1 MKYYYLELICPDG
14 LEQLC
19 THNWTQPPTLETTA
33 LEQSD
38 DYIQGSHLLQSINRV
53 LRMN

>member
-1 MKYYYLELICPDG
+1 MKYYLELI
-14 LEQLC
+14 
-19 THNWTQPPTLETTA
+19 WKTTA

>member
-1 MKYYYLELICPDG
+1 MKYYLELICPDG

-33 LEQSD
+33 LEQ
-38 DYIQGSHLLQSINRV
+38 GSHLLQSINRV